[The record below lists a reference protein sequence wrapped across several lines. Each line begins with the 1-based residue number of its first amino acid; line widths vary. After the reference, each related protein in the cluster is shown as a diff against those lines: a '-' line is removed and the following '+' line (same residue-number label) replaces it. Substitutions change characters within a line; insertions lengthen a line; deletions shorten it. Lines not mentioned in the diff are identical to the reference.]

1 MAGGWILSSTP
12 HQLETLLGYQLR
24 RASSVLMSDLA
35 ERLAELGLR
44 TTEASILV
52 VLEAEPLITQS
63 EIGRRLA
70 IQRANMAPLMA
81 GLTAR
86 DLIERT
92 AGPGPARPLKLSKKG
107 RALAAEARK
116 RMDEH
121 DVANFGSISAED
133 QARLRAI
140 LEPLWRGR

>member
-1 MAGGWILSSTP
+1 MSSTP

-24 RASSVLMSDLA
+24 RASSVLMSALA
-35 ERLAELGLR
+35 DRLAELDLR

-52 VLEAEPLITQS
+52 ALEAEPLITQS

-86 DLIERT
+86 GLIERT
-92 AGPGPARPLKLSKKG
+92 AGRGPARPLKLSPKG
-107 RALAAEARK
+107 SALAAQARK

-121 DVANFGSISAED
+121 DTAHFGHLPAAD
-133 QARLRAI
+133 QAKLREI
-140 LEPLWRGR
+140 LEPLWRGK

>member
-1 MAGGWILSSTP
+1 MSSTP

-24 RASSVLMSDLA
+24 RASSVLMSELA

-52 VLEAEPLITQS
+52 ALEAEPLITQS

-92 AGPGPARPLKLSKKG
+92 TGPGPARPLKLREKG

-121 DVANFGSISAED
+121 DAANFGHLAPED
-133 QARLRAI
+133 QARLRSI
-140 LEPLWRGR
+140 LETLWRGR

>member
-1 MAGGWILSSTP
+1 LSSTV

-24 RASSVLMSDLA
+24 RASSVMMSDLA

-52 VLEAEPLITQS
+52 ALEAEPLITQS

-70 IQRANMAPLMA
+70 IQRANMAPLIA

-86 DLIERT
+86 ALIERT
-92 AGPGPARPLKLSKKG
+92 NGPGPSRPLKLSKKG

-121 DVANFGSISAED
+121 DAANFGHLSVAD
-133 QARLRAI
+133 QDRLRAI

>member
-1 MAGGWILSSTP
+1 MSSTV

-24 RASSVLMSDLA
+24 RASSVMMSDLA

-52 VLEAEPLITQS
+52 ALEAEPLITQS

-70 IQRANMAPLMA
+70 IQRANMAPLIA

-86 DLIERT
+86 ALIERT
-92 AGPGPARPLKLSKKG
+92 NGPGPSRPLKLSKKG

-121 DVANFGSISAED
+121 DAANFGHLSATD
-133 QARLRAI
+133 QDRLRAI

>member
-1 MAGGWILSSTP
+1 LSSTP

-70 IQRANMAPLMA
+70 IQRANMAPLIA

-107 RALAAEARK
+107 LALAAERAGGWTNMTRP
-116 RMDEH
+116 
-121 DVANFGSISAED
+121 ISAPSPPRIGLGCA
-133 QARLRAI
+133 QSWSHSGAA
-140 LEPLWRGR
+140 GKS

>member
-1 MAGGWILSSTP
+1 MISTA

-52 VLEAEPLITQS
+52 ALEAEPLITQS

-70 IQRANMAPLMA
+70 IQRANMAPLIA

-86 DLIERT
+86 ALIERT
-92 AGPGPARPLKLSKKG
+92 TNGPGPSRPLKLSKKG
-107 RALAAEARK
+107 RDLAVEARK

-121 DVANFGSISAED
+121 DAANFGHLSAAD
-133 QARLRAI
+133 QDSLRAI
-140 LEPLWRGR
+140 LESLWRGR